1 MNGIR
6 GRDVDRGV
14 QDVWD
19 FPRPPA
25 VVACERRVRVEVAG
39 VVVADSAKALSVLET
54 SHPPTIYMPP
64 EDVRG
69 DVLVA
74 SDARGTTCE
83 FKGRADYLD
92 VVVGDDRRRQ
102 VAWTYPEP
110 WKGYEELAGY
120 VASTRAGWTPRGSA
134 TSASPPRRATSTAAG
149 SRRTSSGRSRAGRAR
164 WAGSA

>member
-54 SHPPTIYMPP
+54 SHPPTIYVPP

-83 FKGRADYLD
+83 FKGPADYLD

-120 VASTRAGWTPRGSA
+120 VCFYPGRVDAAWLGDERVTAQEGDFYGGWITQDLVGPFKGRAGTLGW
-134 TSASPPRRATSTAAG
+134 
-149 SRRTSSGRSRAGRAR
+149 
-164 WAGSA
+164 

>member
-1 MNGIR
+1 MLEDRDARLQIGVALRRVDVEPAGHDDRHIR
-6 GRDVDRGV
+6 SERNPAPVRREGV

-25 VVACERRVRVEVAG
+25 VVACERRARVEVAG
-39 VVVADSAKALSVLET
+39 VVVADSAKALYVLET
-54 SHPPTIYMPP
+54 SHPPTLYVPP

-92 VVVGDDRRRQ
+92 VVAGGHRRRQ
-102 VAWTYPEP
+102 VA
-110 WKGYEELAGY
+110 
-120 VASTRAGWTPRGSA
+120 
-134 TSASPPRRATSTAAG
+134 
-149 SRRTSSGRSRAGRAR
+149 
-164 WAGSA
+164 

>member
-1 MNGIR
+1 
-6 GRDVDRGV
+6 V

-39 VVVADSAKALSVLET
+39 VVVADSVQALSVLET
-54 SHPPTIYMPP
+54 SHPPTIYIPP
-64 EDVRG
+64 QNVRDG
-69 DVLVA
+69 LLVR

-110 WKGYEELAGY
+110 WTGYEALGGY
-120 VASTRAGWTPRGSA
+120 VCFYPGRVDAAWLGDERVTAQEGDFYGGWITQDLVGPFKGRAGTLGW
-134 TSASPPRRATSTAAG
+134 
-149 SRRTSSGRSRAGRAR
+149 
-164 WAGSA
+164 

>member
-1 MNGIR
+1 
-6 GRDVDRGV
+6 V

-39 VVVADSAKALSVLET
+39 VVVADSVQALSVLET
-54 SHPPTIYMPP
+54 SHPPTIYIPP
-64 EDVRG
+64 QDVRDG
-69 DVLVA
+69 LLVR
-74 SDARGTTCE
+74 SDAHGTICE

-110 WKGYEELAGY
+110 WTGYEALAGY
-120 VASTRAGWTPRGSA
+120 VCFYPGRVDAAWLGDERVTAQEGDFYGGWITQDLVGPFK
-134 TSASPPRRATSTAAG
+134 
-149 SRRTSSGRSRAGRAR
+149 GRVGTLG
-164 WAGSA
+164 W

>member
-1 MNGIR
+1 M
-6 GRDVDRGV
+6 

-39 VVVADSAKALSVLET
+39 IVVADSAKALSVLET
-54 SHPPTIYMPP
+54 SHPPTVYVPP

-120 VASTRAGWTPRGSA
+120 VCFYPGRVDAAWLGDERVTAQAGDFYGGWITQDLVGPFKG
-134 TSASPPRRATSTAAG
+134 PAG
-149 SRRTSSGRSRAGRAR
+149 TLG
-164 WAGSA
+164 W